1 MKIRIFPIYLL
12 VFFFTVCQTNQTN
25 GPEHS
30 NSKESK
36 SSFTLQ
42 YEMDLPTK
50 VLKVGPNLEISIGKF
65 ALHSFNHLASQI
77 FNVSS
82 YSARKENDPLEPGTI
97 ILRKVQVNRSMVFE
111 EGTTKFQHATF
122 ASIVEFLFVKESG
135 ETYRILGQS
144 DPIQTSTIP
153 FTSNDHDSEEKI
165 ASSIQSAIAIGLK
178 KMTQPKEDW
187 KWDGSQMM
195 FQQGNGN

>member
-1 MKIRIFPIYLL
+1 MKIRSFPLYLL
-12 VFFFTVCQTNQTN
+12 VFSLNVCQTIQTN
-25 GPEHS
+25 DPERFQ
-30 NSKESK
+30 SKESK

-42 YEMDLPTK
+42 YEMDLPTT

-65 ALHSFNHLASQI
+65 ALHSFNRLASQI

-82 YSARKENDPLEPGTI
+82 YKARKENDPIEPGTI

-144 DPIQTSTIP
+144 DPIQTDTIP
-153 FTSNDHDSEEKI
+153 FSANDKDSEEKI
-165 ASSIQSAIAIGLK
+165 ASTIQSAIEIGLK
-178 KMTQPKEDW
+178 KIIQPREDW
-187 KWDGSQMM
+187 KWDGRQMM